1 MDLGLEELAAFFDAH
16 RDEAHLVLATV
27 IATGGSTYRKAGAM
41 VLIAADDSHAGLISG
56 GCLEGDLVQHAAAV
70 FADGQARRLSYDLND
85 DPELLMGLGL
95 GCGGDIHLLLQRLDR
110 EQGFGVLPGAFAA
123 HRRGLDCLL
132 ALVTQTGTDL
142 PPGLLAR
149 HDADGRYSGPP
160 ELQDALAR
168 LASGPGH
175 AGRWQELATRIAG
188 LDTTLGVL
196 RLAAAPLVLVC
207 GAGPDAVPL
216 VAQVRALGWRCVV
229 VDHRPAFA
237 RPERFAAGAEVLC
250 LKPGALAGTV
260 ALQRI
265 DAAVVMTHH
274 LGHDEAWLRALL
286 EHRPTYL
293 GLLGPGRRRRQLAQ
307 AIGVDPA
314 LIHGPAGL
322 DLGAELPAAIALS
335 VMAEIHAV
343 LNGRD
348 AVTLSNRG

>member
-1 MDLGLEELAAFFDAH
+1 MDLGLEELTTFFDAH
-16 RDEAHLVLATV
+16 RHDEHLVVAVV
-27 IATGGSTYRKAGAM
+27 IATGGSTYRKTGAM
-41 VLIAADDSHAGLISG
+41 VLVAADGSHAGLISG

-70 FADGQARRLSYDLND
+70 FADGQVRRLSYDLND

-132 ALVTQTGTDL
+132 AVVTETGSTL
-142 PPGLLAR
+142 PAGLLAR
-149 HDADGRYSGPP
+149 HDADGAYAGPP
-160 ELQDALAR
+160 ELEDLLPSQASRAGQD
-168 LASGPGH
+168 H
-175 AGRWQELATRIAG
+175 RWQQLSTRLG
-188 LDTTLGVL
+188 GVETTLGLL

-207 GAGPDAVPL
+207 GAGPDAAPL

-237 RPERFAAGAEVLC
+237 RPERFATGAEVLC

-260 ALQRI
+260 ALQQVE
-265 DAAVVMTHH
+265 AAVVMTHH

-286 EHRPTYL
+286 ARRPAYL
-293 GLLGPGRRRRQLAQ
+293 GLLGPDRRRRQLAQ
-307 AIGVDPA
+307 VIGVDPA

-348 AVTLSNRG
+348 AVSLSDRG